1 MHGWCEGAVMI
12 ITRVSAITGKEH
24 VRDIPVNIGDLTE
37 WKMGLGSIQDLMP
50 YLSDTDRE
58 FILSGITEDEWSM
71 AFAEA

>member
-1 MHGWCEGAVMI
+1 MI

-24 VRDIPVNIGDLTE
+24 VRDISVNVRDLTE